1 MGLVLQHAQCGLVCS
16 NQLRSKAARLNS
28 IIQGAEAVIHCLLIA
43 QAQHLFILVIFKHN
57 KLMHPMRDDESR
69 YTNLDRRSGFDSLFL
84 RECAELRKASD
95 WLKITWM

>member
-1 MGLVLQHAQCGLVCS
+1 MEYMVVLLLKHGIMGSFS
-16 NQLRSKAARLNS
+16 NF
-28 IIQGAEAVIHCLLIA
+28 LIY
-43 QAQHLFILVIFKHN
+43 IYHN

-69 YTNLDRRSGFDSLFL
+69 YTNLDRRPGLDYLFL